1 MNRVGRLDSNSNPV
15 NVSMRRAVS
24 AEQLNM
30 THCFE
35 SFDDTECISVDG
47 HSISP
52 VPSAYINSVNNR
64 TLNNRSMSLD
74 AEIMPLNHYRNGLR
88 RRGEYERPACFSTVP
103 AYRPPPPPGED
114 LFVVDSNMRC
124 IGGRNMLAT
133 SDPPQIITSTPLES
147 PVSSGRGKPFPSKIP
162 VGVNSKIFSE
172 SFISAIATD
181 MEHGLDQ
188 TNVDDYQHHFQRLN
202 RLLQIQEDQIDQASS
217 ALGQCRKQHR
227 SNGTLAELT
236 AQRALLLATER
247 RRVLQ
252 VELERLSAQ
261 HIVTTGSLRPLTP
274 SLRGSMTI
282 STIRIYLNRNFC
294 LKSIDKDTSYDF
306 VVLLRSG
313 ENVYATQVASVMDIG
328 ALRARTVRF
337 PDSIRF
343 NNLAVD
349 FTVRVEIYAL
359 SMYETIGVESTWTRY
374 WAVLRQGII
383 KFWRYPEDEIAE
395 KPAHA
400 YMDMSKV
407 TNDFI
412 ITCPPEIC
420 SRAHTFY
427 IDLFVQSSS
436 SARSPKPIYSLK
448 RVMERAKCN
457 SRALL
462 LEMLNDP
469 GIRQHLLADQRVY
482 ERMVRVLFTE
492 SSTEMF
498 PAGTIDP
505 DREEYDSEEEGVWDE
520 EVYEESPRPRV
531 FFDMTIGGRAAGR
544 IVMELY
550 SDIVPKTAEN
560 FRALCTGEKGIGKSG
575 KPLHYKGSKFHRVIP
590 NFMCQGG
597 DFTRGNGTGG
607 ESIYG
612 EKFNDENFKERHTGP
627 GVLSMAN
634 TGRNTNGSQFFLCTV
649 KTEWLDGKHVVFGRV
664 IEGMGVVKNIEG
676 QGSQSGKPAAD
687 CVVADCGQL

>member
-359 SMYETIGVESTWTRY
+359 KIENRSNDAKNVCAFPRRAFSCLNPLSHRHSKISMESAVNSFEFCRCGNVNLNARTIGNLKLYVDDAEYPLEGTIELRAECSMLTPGAEIEYHGFLSMYETIGVESTWTRY

-448 RVMERAKCN
+448 RV
-457 SRALL
+457 LL
-462 LEMLNDP
+462 NADNKVLCECWIEEINKTL
-469 GIRQHLLADQRVY
+469 HL
-482 ERMVRVLFTE
+482 VRG
-492 SSTEMF
+492 SM
-498 PAGTIDP
+498 
-505 DREEYDSEEEGVWDE
+505 
-520 EVYEESPRPRV
+520 
-531 FFDMTIGGRAAGR
+531 
-544 IVMELY
+544 
-550 SDIVPKTAEN
+550 DI
-560 FRALCTGEKGIGKSG
+560 
-575 KPLHYKGSKFHRVIP
+575 
-590 NFMCQGG
+590 
-597 DFTRGNGTGG
+597 
-607 ESIYG
+607 
-612 EKFNDENFKERHTGP
+612 
-627 GVLSMAN
+627 
-634 TGRNTNGSQFFLCTV
+634 
-649 KTEWLDGKHVVFGRV
+649 
-664 IEGMGVVKNIEG
+664 
-676 QGSQSGKPAAD
+676 
-687 CVVADCGQL
+687 